1 MLLLM
6 VPFTCWLEA
15 GLAGREVGT
24 LGAAVGASGRLTEE
38 GCCCCCPVLLLLLLV
53 DRLVELLLL
62 LGAPEGTLVEATA
75 GPDEGVLDVAEV
87 LAGVG
92 AGGEVL
98 FGAGTLA
105 AGAELVEGAV
115 EVAPVP
121 GTGVITTLPFTDLIS
136 T

>member
-1 MLLLM
+1 MSFIIHNQE
-6 VPFTCWLEA
+6 VNIAEVGTN
-15 GLAGREVGT
+15 LAGIEVGT

-38 GCCCCCPVLLLLLLV
+38 GCCCCCPVLLLLLV

-105 AGAELVEGAV
+105 AGAEL
-115 EVAPVP
+115 P
-121 GTGVITTLPFTDLIS
+121 
-136 T
+136 

>member
-1 MLLLM
+1 MLLLL
-6 VPFTCWLEA
+6 VPFTCWFET
-15 GLAGREVGT
+15 GLAGTEVGT

-38 GCCCCCPVLLLLLLV
+38 GCWPLLLLLV

-62 LGAPEGTLVEATA
+62 GVPEETLVEATV
-75 GPDEGVLDVAEV
+75 GLPLFDDGVLDVAEV

-92 AGGEVL
+92 AGGEVR

-105 AGAELVEGAV
+105 AGAELLEGAE

-121 GTGVITTLPFTDLIS
+121 GTGVITTLPFTDLIK